1 MASQYRRLPWV
12 DPGTT
17 SRAALADT
25 SGMPLAA
32 ARMPSARPPDA
43 VAPAGRLASRRSLG
57 WHRAGRSGVMLV
69 ARAIGGSAASGAR
82 HWCPPLVADRI
93 VQMYHARMN
102 PTDPSMTL
110 SELLDAARAVVT
122 GIPGSLW
129 QASGDELAQVVRA
142 LDDIGAAARGA
153 TVAAA
158 AEALVRGETQTSQ
171 SGSVVAWLRE
181 HAPSLR
187 QGGAKAVAE
196 CAGLVASERRGL
208 TVVGADVFGA
218 DVAGA
223 GADVAG
229 AGADVLDATAIGDAD
244 GPEAP
249 AEASAAAAAG
259 TPVQLV
265 MRSVL
270 HGELLPVVAM
280 TVMSEMA
287 RLERRLRP
295 ETHATVASA
304 LVSLGRDWGSAQVRR
319 LRPRLLADYGL
330 PGELQADH
338 DTLARSVT
346 LSSPTVEDGLTAYR
360 LVLDPESAATLEAAI
375 GPLAAPAPNPETGAR
390 DLRTAGQRRANALIE
405 VCRRATTAGH
415 HLCGGAKT
423 TLFVT
428 MGLTEL
434 RDAVGGAGTIVG
446 TPAAG
451 VMLAPETVR
460 RLACEA
466 DIVPTVLGTRSE
478 VLDLGVTARL
488 FTRAQTKM
496 LWLRDGGCSFPGC
509 SVPAHWCD
517 AHHIVHWID
526 GGTTTV
532 VNAALLCSRH
542 HQIVHRDRLTAHVL
556 DPPPDPTTRAVQWD
570 CSPGSYDRAIG
581 RFRAA

>member
-1 MASQYRRLPWV
+1 
-12 DPGTT
+12 
-17 SRAALADT
+17 
-25 SGMPLAA
+25 
-32 ARMPSARPPDA
+32 
-43 VAPAGRLASRRSLG
+43 
-57 WHRAGRSGVMLV
+57 
-69 ARAIGGSAASGAR
+69 
-82 HWCPPLVADRI
+82 
-93 VQMYHARMN
+93 MN

-110 SELLDAARAVVT
+110 SELLDAARAVVA
-122 GIPGSLW
+122 GIPESLW
-129 QASGDELAQVVRA
+129 RASGEELAQVVRA

-171 SGSVVAWLRE
+171 SGNVVAWLRE

-196 CAGLVASERRGL
+196 CAGLVAGERRGL
-208 TVVGADVFGA
+208 AALGAGVVGVVGGS
-218 DVAGA
+218 GA
-223 GADVAG
+223 G
-229 AGADVLDATAIGDAD
+229 VLDSSAASEADA
-244 GPEAP
+244 PEAR
-249 AEASAAAAAG
+249 AEAAAG
-259 TPVQLV
+259 TPVQV
-265 MRSVL
+265 VVRAVL

-295 ETHATVASA
+295 ETHVTVASA

-338 DTLARSVT
+338 DTLARCVT
-346 LSSPTVEDGLTAYR
+346 LSSPIVEDGLTAYR

-405 VCRRATTAGH
+405 VCRRATAAGH
-415 HLCGGAKT
+415 QLSGGAKT

-428 MGLTEL
+428 MGLAEL
-434 RDAVGGAGTIVG
+434 RDAVGGAGTVVG
-446 TPAAG
+446 TTAAG

-466 DIVPTVLGTRSE
+466 DIVPTVLGSRGE

-488 FTRAQTKM
+488 FSRAQTKV

-517 AHHIVHWID
+517 AHHIVHWVD
-526 GGTTTV
+526 GGPTTV
-532 VNAALLCSRH
+532 VNAALLCGRH
-542 HQIVHRDRLTAHVL
+542 HEIVHRDRLIAQVL
-556 DPPPDPTTRAVQWD
+556 DPPADPTVRAVRWD

>member
-1 MASQYRRLPWV
+1 
-12 DPGTT
+12 
-17 SRAALADT
+17 
-25 SGMPLAA
+25 
-32 ARMPSARPPDA
+32 
-43 VAPAGRLASRRSLG
+43 
-57 WHRAGRSGVMLV
+57 
-69 ARAIGGSAASGAR
+69 
-82 HWCPPLVADRI
+82 
-93 VQMYHARMN
+93 MN

-110 SELLDAARAVVT
+110 SELLDAARAVVA

-129 QASGDELAQVVRA
+129 QASGQELAQVVRA

-171 SGSVVAWLRE
+171 SGSVIAWLRE

-196 CAGLVASERRGL
+196 CAGLVAGERRGL
-208 TVVGADVFGA
+208 AAAGADMF
-218 DVAGA
+218 GA
-223 GADVAG
+223 GADMVG
-229 AGADVLDATAIGDAD
+229 AGALDSNAADETAAQ
-244 GPEAP
+244 
-249 AEASAAAAAG
+249 AETAAG
-259 TPVQLV
+259 TPAQVV
-265 MRSVL
+265 VRSVL
-270 HGELLPVVAM
+270 HGELLPAVAM

-295 ETHATVASA
+295 ETHITVAAA

-390 DLRTAGQRRANALIE
+390 DLRTAGQRRANALIQ
-405 VCRRATTAGH
+405 VCRRATAAGH
-415 HLCGGAKT
+415 HLTGGAKT

-434 RDAVGGAGTIVG
+434 REAVGGAGTVVG
-446 TPAAG
+446 TTAAG

-466 DIVPTVLGTRSE
+466 DIVPTVLGTRGE

-488 FTRAQTKM
+488 FSRAQTKM

-532 VNAALLCSRH
+532 LNAALLCSRH

-556 DPPPDPTTRAVQWD
+556 DPPPDPTTRAVRWD
-570 CSPGSYDRAIG
+570 CTPGSYDRAIG
-581 RFRAA
+581 RLRAA